1 MVSKYLHALVF
12 QVQCPSLNGSPRW
25 AAAHF
30 QDDDRLSS
38 SSCSCSVRHHLWPRQ
53 QPPRLRFSNVFVTF
67 CDILCT
73 VNDICDTFYWSNSV
87 LHDMWRLCFFTVL
100 TTPPSVFGD
109 VSLGSFSALPGVI
122 LFNAEYRFLLRSS
135 FFGGEELLVL
145 EVCSIKLAC
154 SRRERFWALHFIG
167 RVWRLVEPVTKT
179 MRPVTCGR
187 SSCCNYK
194 YKHNPIQIIYI
205 QIHNSSWP
213 LWLSTLGRITCC
225 QGPIVRKPP

>member
-1 MVSKYLHALVF
+1 MVGLLVERLLTSKTTISAPPPPARA
-12 QVQCPSLNGSPRW
+12 QSATTCGSDNNLP
-25 AAAHF
+25 
-30 QDDDRLSS
+30 
-38 SSCSCSVRHHLWPRQ
+38 VRDF
-53 QPPRLRFSNVFVTF
+53 PPFCDIF

-194 YKHNPIQIIYI
+194 YKHNPIQMHTI
-205 QIHNSSWP
+205 QVGHCDCQ
-213 LWLSTLGRITCC
+213 LWGGSLVAKD
-225 QGPIVRKPP
+225 Q